1 MSCTYVGSSFGTV
14 IAFPLCGFILDN
26 LEWEVGI
33 ISKNISFFKV
43 EPKHYNTLVEPNYN
57 FLKFIVC
64 FLHYWKFW
72 LSFFN
77 YLDNISV
84 R

>member
-43 EPKHYNTLVEPNYN
+43 EPNYN

-72 LSFFN
+72 ISFFN
-77 YLDNISV
+77 YMDNISD